1 MKRLLRA
8 GVVTVGLALALVA
21 ANAAA
26 LRLPDP
32 SFGRSGEVV
41 LGAPAAFDQVPPF
54 LAAHD
59 DGRLIAAL
67 AAPDYVSAVSQLLIY
82 RLLPDG
88 RPDPSFGAN
97 GQVLLRV
104 DERPLRSRVRQIDTL
119 PDGGIR
125 LVLSVAVPESPAL
138 RAVVI
143 QLAPDGSADARFN
156 RGQPL
161 RWDLP
166 LARDVVLRMH
176 GDGLLLFALR
186 PLFYEF
192 GGGPHGGMDVWR
204 LHADGSLDTHFGR
217 NGRVSEPDDPGG
229 ISDVAMLSDGGFQTV
244 NSEAGSGRRA
254 TRWRRY
260 TADGQYDI
268 GFGPGGWRDALPAA
282 YDSLTRLLPLGDGRH
297 LALSR
302 SGSIMGYVDTAGEL
316 AVFAPFSERVDYA
329 RVFGGERVF
338 ASSRRD
344 SGWSLPM
351 DGTYLLAFRGSGEP
365 DRSFGEGGAYRLDGY
380 WLVAGQIVVDAP
392 GSFVVGR
399 PEYSGGFRLMRQ
411 REFDG
416 AALQPMPAT
425 SAPARSLLALGLV
438 LAALAAL
445 RRRVRHQRPPRA
457 SRQVPWTAS
466 GL

>member
-8 GVVTVGLALALVA
+8 GVVTIGLALALVA

-26 LRLPDP
+26 LLLPDP
-32 SFGRSGEVV
+32 GFGRSGEVV

-54 LAAHD
+54 LAAYD
-59 DGRLIAAL
+59 DGRIVAAL
-67 AAPDYVSAVSQLLIY
+67 AARDYASPGLQLLIY
-82 RLLPDG
+82 RLVPDG

-104 DERPLRSRVRQIDTL
+104 DERPLRSRLRQVDAL
-119 PDGGIR
+119 ADGGMR

-138 RAVVI
+138 RAVII
-143 QLAPDGSADARFN
+143 QLGPDGSADPRFN

-166 LARDVVLRMH
+166 PARDVVLRPQ
-176 GDGLLLFALR
+176 GDGLLLIALR
-186 PLFYEF
+186 PLSF
-192 GGGPHGGMDVWR
+192 GYGSGAPAGMDVWR
-204 LHADGSLDTHFGR
+204 LQGDGSLDARFGR
-217 NGRVSEPDDPGG
+217 NGRISETDESSG
-229 ISDVAMLSDGGFQTV
+229 ISDVLVLPDGGFQTV

-282 YDSLTRLLPLGDGRH
+282 YDPLSRLLPLGDGRL
-297 LALSR
+297 LATSR
-302 SGSIMGYVDTAGEL
+302 AGSILGYVDARGEL
-316 AVFAPFSERVDYA
+316 VAFPASFSQRVDYA

-344 SGWSLPM
+344 SGWSLPT
-351 DGTYLLAFRGSGEP
+351 DGTYLLAFRGSGQP
-365 DRSFGEGGAYRLDGY
+365 DRSFGEGGAYRLEGY
-380 WLVAGQIVVDAP
+380 WLVAGQVVVDAP

-416 AALQPMPAT
+416 AALQPIPAT
-425 SAPARSLLALGLV
+425 PPPARSLLALGLV

-445 RRRVRHQRPPRA
+445 RRRARHQRPPRA
-457 SRQVPWTAS
+457 PGRF
-466 GL
+466 L